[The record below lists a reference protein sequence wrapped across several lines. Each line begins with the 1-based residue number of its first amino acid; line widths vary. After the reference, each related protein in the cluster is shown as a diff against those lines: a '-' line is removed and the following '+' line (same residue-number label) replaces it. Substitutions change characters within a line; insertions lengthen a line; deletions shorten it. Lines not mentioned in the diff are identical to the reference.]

1 MLSTHTTRASALAVV
16 ALGLAACGGGAELLV
31 IPLFE
36 FGFSR
41 TSEATQID
49 LFFGPD
55 KPTASSGAFDF
66 VNMNVGADPQIHF
79 SGTYSSC
86 TFSLTFKPN
95 VPPVPLPAKIAESYN
110 GRFIGNDSI
119 EMRPTSGVGL
129 PVLTLQRK
137 GTGSRSM
144 GC

>member
-1 MLSTHTTRASALAVV
+1 MLSTHAKRASAVAVV
-16 ALGLAACGGGAELLV
+16 TLWLAACGGGSEVLV

-36 FGFSR
+36 FGFSG
-41 TSEATQID
+41 TSGATQIE

-55 KPTASSGAFDF
+55 KPIASSGAFDF
-66 VNMNVGADPQIHF
+66 VNMNVDAGPQIHF

-86 TFSLTFKPN
+86 TFNLTFKPD

-110 GRFIGNDSI
+110 GRFVGNEGI

-137 GTGSRSM
+137 GTGSRNM